1 MKVFQTLQPKQRR
14 NLVFLFASGLLFWA
28 SLASLLPTLSPY
40 IKQAGAT
47 DREVGVVM
55 GAFAIGL
62 LIFRPWLGRRVD
74 QKSRTEVLMIGLVAV
89 AIAPLGY
96 LMTQS
101 IPILFAIRAFHGL
114 SIAAFTTA
122 FSALVTDLAPP
133 QNRGEVLGY
142 MTLVNPIGM
151 ALGPAIGG
159 FLQVWAGYTPLFVF
173 SAGLGFAG
181 ILCAI
186 HIKAPPIEL
195 ASSAASQKAH
205 DIPFWKFLWNPRL
218 RIPAL
223 VLTLIGISFGTLAVF
238 VPLYIQETGVNLNAG
253 LFYTAAAIASFGVRL
268 LTGRASD
275 RYGRGRFITISLL
288 LYAVSMVLLWQAHS
302 APEFLLAGFLEGAGG
317 GIFIPMIVVL
327 TADRSQP
334 HERGRVFGLCLA
346 GFDCGMAIAG
356 PVMGYFAEMIGY
368 RGLFGLAAG
377 IASLAVISFVTLCSK
392 DLAHSIGYAFG
403 RGRDIYASPQAGELR
418 SEA

>member
-1 MKVFQTLQPKQRR
+1 LKVFQTLQPKQRQ

-40 IKQAGAT
+40 IKQAGAS

-62 LIFRPWLGRRVD
+62 LIFRPALGRRAD

-101 IPILFAIRAFHGL
+101 IPILFIIRAFHGL

-142 MTLVNPIGM
+142 MTLVNPLGM

-159 FLQVWAGYTPLFVF
+159 FLQAWAGYTPLFLF
-173 SAGLGFAG
+173 SAGLGFVG
-181 ILCAI
+181 TLCATQ
-186 HIKAPPIEL
+186 IKAPPIEL
-195 ASSAASQKAH
+195 ASSAASQKVH

-218 RIPAL
+218 RIPAF
-223 VLTLIGISFGTLAVF
+223 VLLLIGIAFGTLAVF
-238 VPLYIQETGVNLNAG
+238 VPLHIRETGVNLNAG

-275 RYGRGRFITISLL
+275 RHGRGRFITVSLL
-288 LYAVSMVLLWQAHS
+288 LYAISMLLLWRAHS
-302 APEFLLAGFLEGAGG
+302 ASEFLVAGFVEGAGA

-327 TADRSQP
+327 TADRSEP

-356 PVMGYFAEMIGY
+356 PVMGYLAEAIGY
-368 RGLFGLAAG
+368 RGLFGVAAG
-377 IASLAVISFVTLCSK
+377 IALLAFISFVTLCSK
-392 DLAHSIGYAFG
+392 DLAHSLKYSLG
-403 RGRDIYASPQAGELR
+403 RGRDVYALPNHQTALQP
-418 SEA
+418 